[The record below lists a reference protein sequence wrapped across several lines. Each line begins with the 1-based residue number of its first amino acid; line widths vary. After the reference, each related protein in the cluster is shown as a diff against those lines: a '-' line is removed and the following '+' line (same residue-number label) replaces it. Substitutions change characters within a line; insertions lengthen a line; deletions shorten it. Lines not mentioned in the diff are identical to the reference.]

1 MKYLENF
8 SRWSNTLVIGLL
20 VFFSGLIVT
29 AVILSYNEKTGPFK
43 TMILEA
49 NKLDLNYDQVVN
61 EPDKFLE
68 KYVIWSVVNISKS
81 EVYYRGDLSRP
92 ITVFNHQQM
101 PLSPKYKRVDTV
113 EMLLQIKGA
122 MKTDSGSGKV
132 GVMFISAL

>member
-1 MKYLENF
+1 MKYFENF
-8 SRWSNTLVIGLL
+8 SRWSNTLIIGLL

-29 AVILSYNEKTGPFK
+29 AVILNYNEKTGPFK

-49 NKLDLNYDQVVN
+49 NKLGLNYDQIVN
-61 EPDKFLE
+61 EPDRFLE

-101 PLSPKYKRVDTV
+101 PLSPRYKRIDAVDV
-113 EMLLQIKGA
+113 LLQIKGGR
-122 MKTDSGSGKV
+122 KTDSGSGKV